1 MPDPDGLPRDEALK
15 RFDARYDALAASQ
28 QRGSKVH
35 DMESGAGA
43 GYRLIGELIGGVLT
57 GLGLGWGV
65 DRFAG
70 TAPWGLIGGM
80 LIGTGA
86 AIFMVVR
93 SAGRMSGAMVK
104 QAGPTLPAAP
114 APDEDD
120 GSTR

>member
-28 QRGSKVH
+28 QRGSKVN

-57 GLGLGWGV
+57 GLGLGWVV

-86 AIFMVVR
+86 AIFLVVR
-93 SAGRMSGAMVK
+93 SAGRMSGAMAA
-104 QAGPTLPAAP
+104 QAGPVPSATSAQ
-114 APDEDD
+114 DEDD